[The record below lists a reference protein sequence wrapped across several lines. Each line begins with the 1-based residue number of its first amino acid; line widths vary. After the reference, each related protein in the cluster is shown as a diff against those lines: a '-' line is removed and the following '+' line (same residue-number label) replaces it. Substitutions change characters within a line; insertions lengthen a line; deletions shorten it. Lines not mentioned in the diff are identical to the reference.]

1 MNKEDIIV
9 QINKIYQALNTI
21 SVQGYGNIKTLGN
34 CLDAM
39 QQLAK
44 DVDSYEK
51 DIQTLIQ
58 NKLEEVM
65 QSQTESVAHEQSNSN
80 TEIIPVSP
88 NKPKPKRVKESGEK
102 VGEN

>member
-9 QINKIYQALNTI
+9 QINKIYQALNAI
-21 SVQGYGNIKTLGN
+21 SVQSYSNIKTLGN

-44 DVDSYEK
+44 DVETYEK
-51 DIQTLIQ
+51 DVQDAIQKQMEQL
-58 NKLEEVM
+58 M
-65 QSQTESVAHEQSNSN
+65 QEQMSAMTESADDSGVV
-80 TEIIPVSP
+80 PVNPS
-88 NKPKPKRVKESGEK
+88 KPKPKRVVKESGEK

>member
-9 QINKIYQALNTI
+9 QINKIYQALNAI
-21 SVQGYGNIKTLGN
+21 SVQGYSNIKTLGN

-44 DVDSYEK
+44 DVETYEK
-51 DIQTLIQ
+51 DVQNAIQKQ
-58 NKLEEVM
+58 MEQFM
-65 QSQTESVAHEQSNSN
+65 QEQMADVAEPTDDSGVV
-80 TEIIPVSP
+80 PVNPS
-88 NKPKPKRVKESGEK
+88 KPKPKRVKESGEK

>member
-1 MNKEDIIV
+1 MDKEDIIV

-21 SVQGYGNIKTLGN
+21 SVQGYSNIKTFGN

-44 DVDSYEK
+44 DVNTYEE

-58 NKLEEVM
+58 NKFEEAM
-65 QSQTESVAHEQSNSN
+65 KAQMDETAPEQSSN
-80 TEIIPVSP
+80 TEIIPVAPS
-88 NKPKPKRVKESGEK
+88 KPKPKRVKESGEK